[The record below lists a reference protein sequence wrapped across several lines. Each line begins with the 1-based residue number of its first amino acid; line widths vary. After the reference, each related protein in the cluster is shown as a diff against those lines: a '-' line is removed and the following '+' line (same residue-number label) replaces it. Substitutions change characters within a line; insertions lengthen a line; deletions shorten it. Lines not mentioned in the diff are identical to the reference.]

1 MNLVT
6 KCFCSL
12 RVANWYLRISP
23 FVETCWSMKMKRK
36 VAILCCSVE
45 SVSLGDKTL
54 MVNLYYTSLFFDS
67 GNQRLISELREKS
80 MESAADQVS
89 PLSWFW
95 NNLFIYVTVLKTIWE

>member
-1 MNLVT
+1 
-6 KCFCSL
+6 
-12 RVANWYLRISP
+12 
-23 FVETCWSMKMKRK
+23 MKMKRK

-80 MESAADQVS
+80 VESAADQV
-89 PLSWFW
+89 
-95 NNLFIYVTVLKTIWE
+95 